1 MMKIATK
8 TTTLRCDRL
17 ARLCAG
23 LLVATSVLGMTGCVV
38 AVGNRGSSTPTRV
51 RTISGGEMST
61 LLAAN
66 REARLGMRRTEAL
79 QVYPAE
85 LITLRENR
93 RLRDA
98 ELHIY
103 QIRAQERSG
112 SATFERWL
120 YFIDDRLVEL
130 SDARLDLDQTERI
143 DVWFG
148 E

>member
-1 MMKIATK
+1 MTATA
-8 TTTLRCDRL
+8 THHPRHL
-17 ARLCAG
+17 ARLCTG
-23 LLVATSVLGMTGCVV
+23 LLAATATLGMTGCVV
-38 AVGNRGSSTPTRV
+38 AVGNRGSTPPTRV
-51 RTISGGEMST
+51 RTVSGSEMSH

-79 QVYPAE
+79 RVYPPE

-93 RLRDA
+93 RFRGA
-98 ELHIY
+98 ELHVY
-103 QIRAQERSG
+103 QVRAQERSG

-130 SDARLDLDQTERI
+130 SDTRLDLDQGERI